1 VTTCT
6 SRDHDEDDDDMS
18 GLGLDYSSSEEDER
32 DAPEAVENTGRTAK
46 EERPSTTLAPKVAS
60 VVNSMYLPSAS
71 ALFAG
76 DASTVAAFA
85 KEAAAP
91 AAQRP
96 SGKRPAPTPILN
108 PRQGRQSHPTS
119 VGKVNTL
126 LPPQLRGRANH
137 ATQDLEGL
145 GLREPKPKSR

>member
-1 VTTCT
+1 MTTCT

-18 GLGLDYSSSEEDER
+18 GLGLDYSSSEENER
-32 DAPEAVENTGRTAK
+32 DAPEAVENTGRTAE
-46 EERPSTTLAPKVAS
+46 EERPSTTAAPKVESAI
-60 VVNSMYLPSAS
+60 NSLQLPSAS